1 MNYSKNNIR
10 VVLSAFLIG
19 AILFLWHYKVE
30 PFHHFSLQFNDIKYE
45 FNDQK
50 PNENVVFVAIDEK
63 SVTQFGRW
71 PWDREFLAQNLEK
84 LEHAKAVAF
93 DMVFSEPTNSQKDI
107 SLANSIEDLD
117 NAICGMFLRNDSTKI
132 FTQESEDILK
142 ESALN
147 RIFVDK
153 LPFMQFKSAEVN
165 ILDISSVCVF
175 NGVFSTISDSD
186 SIFRRYPVGFLYNNY
201 VYPSLGI
208 QLLRYTLNKDITI
221 EQEKENYNVLF
232 NQKNIDI
239 DSTGFVKLNYYH
251 LEDYNTISFQELTK
265 DDFDITRIK
274 DKIVILGI
282 SEAGISD
289 IRATPLGQIPG
300 PLLHYTFISNFL
312 DDILISYNYNLE
324 LALIIF
330 FSMIPI
336 VLSNIIKTLNY
347 RIIVYTAIIVFI
359 VLFSIYVYREFNVWL
374 DMFYIILGYV
384 TLLIFNGVF
393 IFKTKDLESKFIK
406 GAFRNY
412 LSDKLLDDVIL
423 NPEKLKLGGEKKEVS
438 ILFSD
443 IRGFTNLSEQVS
455 SEDLIKI
462 LGLYFTPMTKIVL
475 QQSGTLDKYIGDAI
489 MAFYNAPIDVPK
501 HQQCAVNTALKMMD
515 ELKNVNK
522 KLQDLNLPEIDFG
535 VGINTGDAIVGN
547 IGSEDRFDYSV
558 VGDSVN
564 VASRIEGMCKI
575 YKAHIII
582 SEYTKNALDDSYLT
596 REIDFATIR
605 GKKENLKIYEVM
617 KNTQENHKIKILY
630 EEALKHFRNGD
641 KIKAK
646 ELFEICMEKYQDE
659 TSQAFIEKYL

>member
-1 MNYSKNNIR
+1 LNYSKNSIR
-10 VVLSAFLIG
+10 IILSAFLIG
-19 AILFLWHYKVE
+19 IILLLWQYKVE
-30 PFHHFSLQFNDIKYE
+30 PFHHFSLQFNDIKYA
-45 FNDQK
+45 FNDKK

-71 PWDREFLAQNLEK
+71 PWDRESLAHK
-84 LEHAKAVAF
+84 LENLKHAKAVAF
-93 DMVFSEPTNSQKDI
+93 DMVFSEPTKLQKDI

-147 RIFVDK
+147 RIFVEK

-165 ILDISSVCVF
+165 IMDISSRCVF
-175 NGVFSTISDSD
+175 NGVFSTVSDSD
-186 SIFRRYPVGFLYNNY
+186 SLFRRYPVGFLYNSY

-221 EQEKENYNVLF
+221 EQKKEDYTVLF
-232 NQKNIDI
+232 NEKNIDI

-251 LEDYNTISFQELTK
+251 LKEYKAISFQELAK
-265 DDFDITRIK
+265 DDFDISRIK

-312 DDILISYNYNLE
+312 DDILITYNYNLE

-330 FSMIPI
+330 FSIIPI
-336 VLSNIIKTLNY
+336 VLSNIVKTLNY
-347 RIIVYTAIIVFI
+347 RIIVYAGIIVFI
-359 VLFSIYVYREFNVWL
+359 MVFSIYVYREFNLWL
-374 DMFYIILGYV
+374 DMFYIILGY
-384 TLLIFNGVF
+384 TCLLIFNGVF
-393 IFKTKDLESKFIK
+393 IFKTKDLEAKFIK
-406 GAFRNY
+406 GAFSNY
-412 LSDKLLDDVIL
+412 LSNKLLDDVIL
-423 NPEKLKLGGEKKEVS
+423 NPEKLKLGGEKKEVT

-475 QQSGTLDKYIGDAI
+475 KQSGTLDKYIGDAI

-501 HQQCAVNTALKMMD
+501 HQQCAVDTALKMMN
-515 ELKNVNK
+515 ELTNVNK
-522 KLQDLNLPEIDFG
+522 KLRTLKLPEIDFG

-547 IGSEDRFDYSV
+547 IGSEERFDYSV

-582 SEYTKNALDDSYLT
+582 SEYTKKALDDSYLI
-596 REIDFATIR
+596 REIDFAPIR
-605 GKKENLKIYEVM
+605 GKKENLKIFEVM
-617 KNTQENHKIKILY
+617 QDTPDNNKIKSSY
-630 EEALKHFRNGD
+630 EEALEYFRKGD
-641 KIKAK
+641 KEKAK
-646 ELFEICMEKYQDE
+646 KLFEICLEKYKDE
-659 TSQAFIEKYL
+659 TSQVFIEKYL